1 MNFSVNGSD
10 IYAATGGKKF
20 DPNLPVLI
28 FIHGAGFDHSIW
40 QQQARYF
47 AHHGYAVLALDLP
60 GHGASVGDAISSVE
74 ALSDWIGGAIEATGA
89 ASASLIG
96 HSMGA
101 LAVLETAARHPGKVD
116 KLALLGVAAKMPVHP
131 ELLDA
136 ANANNHKAIELIAG
150 WGHGAR
156 AHRGGNIAS
165 GVWLM
170 QAATRLLER
179 AAPGVLGN
187 DLTASDAYKAA
198 VSAAGKVQC
207 PTLLLLGGQDKM
219 TPVKAAAPLTE
230 AIQNNAKVV
239 LQDAGH
245 MMMVEA
251 PGATLDALIDFLGR
265 SPS

>member
-1 MNFSVNGSD
+1 MEFPVNGIN
-10 IYAATGGKKF
+10 IYAATGGKPF
-20 DPNLPVLI
+20 ESSRPAVI
-28 FIHGAGFDHSIW
+28 FVHGAGFDHSIW

-60 GHGASVGDAISSVE
+60 GHGSSEGSPVESVE
-74 ALSDWIGGAIEATGA
+74 ALGDWIGEAINAAGV
-89 ASASLIG
+89 ASAALVG

-101 LAVLETAARHPGKVD
+101 LAVLEAAARYPEKVD

-136 ANANNHKAIELIAG
+136 ANANDHKAIELIAG
-150 WGHGAR
+150 WGHGPR

-170 QAATRLLER
+170 QAGTRLLER

-187 DLTASDAYKAA
+187 DLAASDAYKSATAA
-198 VSAAGKVQC
+198 AEKVQC

-219 TPVKAAAPLTE
+219 TPVKAATPLRD
-230 AIQNNAKVV
+230 AISDSSQVV
-239 LQDAGH
+239 LPDAGH

-251 PGATLDALIDFLGR
+251 PGATLDALINFLGT
-265 SPS
+265 PS